1 MKVTE
6 LMKCTLKSSGLP
18 LAVTTSEAQ
27 IYYHITSK
35 PKKYLAM
42 DSSQITETLLDLKL
56 TTSTLY
62 TFSARKLT
70 NSQATTSESA
80 PRTFGAGATGQ
91 HQH

>member
-80 PRTFGAGATGQ
+80 LPTFGAGATGQ